1 MNLHTDKKVF
11 SDAIRAASEFLNI
24 NQIFIEKDYWITLV
38 LSRLS
43 KSKYVDRVVF
53 KGGTSLSKV
62 YKLINRFSEDI
73 DLAIFN
79 SANKSGNEIKN
90 LIRSIEKEIS
100 VDLQEVELKGVTSKG
115 SKFRKSVFEY
125 ESTLKFF
132 QSNRLII
139 EINSFANPYPFERGE
154 IMSFIYEYFQKQN
167 YLEEYINY
175 YQLHPFSIN
184 VLTKK
189 QTLLEKFVSLIRFSF
204 AEDPINELS
213 KKIRHFY
220 DLYFLFQD
228 KECLEFINSFKFK
241 ESVLKLLEHDRK
253 LFDDPKGWR
262 EKRIEN
268 SPLIIQFPDI
278 WAGIKGR
285 YLSELSALAFSQIPD
300 EKLIFESFDFI
311 LKKLN

>member
-115 SKFRKSVFEY
+115 SKFRKSVFEN
-125 ESTLKFF
+125 ESTLNFF